1 MSKNRGDKSQPDSSE
16 TKNNHSL
23 KGLTESELQTLTA
36 TAYHEAGH
44 AVMALIVGRPIQK
57 ITIVPSKVNAI
68 SARLGACEM
77 KKGRIKPTSDW
88 LEDEVLVLFAGMV
101 AESHFTDEQN
111 ERGAGQDMRM
121 IRKLL
126 SQNRANSER
135 QLEKLER
142 RLLSKTEY
150 LLEDEASKKA
160 IEQIAKRLI
169 EKHTISGREAT
180 HLFEQAEKRT
190 K

>member
-1 MSKNRGDKSQPDSSE
+1 MSKKNRDKSDV
-16 TKNNHSL
+16 KSL
-23 KGLTESELQTLTA
+23 ESRDAISASPLTDLELQKLTA

-57 ITIVPSKVNAI
+57 ITIVPARANAV

-101 AESHFTDEQN
+101 AESYFTNEQN
-111 ERGAGQDMRM
+111 ERGAGQDLRM

-142 RLLSKTEY
+142 RLLNKTEY
-150 LLEDEASKKA
+150 LLEDEASQKA

-169 EKHTISGREAT
+169 EKQTMSGREAT
-180 HLFEQAEKRT
+180 HLFEQAEKQT